1 MHLWSCQ
8 EILNILGDIAK
19 QVQLHFVE
27 NLAKICPN

>member
-19 QVQLHFVE
+19 QLKLHFVK
-27 NLAKICPN
+27 NLAQNRPN